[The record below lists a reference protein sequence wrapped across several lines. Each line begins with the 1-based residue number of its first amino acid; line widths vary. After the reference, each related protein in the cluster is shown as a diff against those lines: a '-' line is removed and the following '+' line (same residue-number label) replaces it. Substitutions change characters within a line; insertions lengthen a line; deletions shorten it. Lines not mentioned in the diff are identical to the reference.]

1 MTPLG
6 KKQQQKVVAVVV
18 QWLQLR
24 TDYFTNQMRLCM
36 RSFVPIFFSWEIFSF
51 SPTVNCNA
59 VGQYKMLTKGDLL
72 GSFCSFSTPP
82 NPLLSNTHY
91 ICRQRMHNLIWF
103 VEQSVR
109 SCSHC
114 TTYATTFCYCFL
126 PRGVIRR
133 DPLYYKCVLRFSIE
147 KRILSLEN
155 WKAHCYL
162 TRALQYTRLLL
173 IAAQLRCLIG

>member
-36 RSFVPIFFSWEIFSF
+36 RRSDIFLMGDFFIFTHCELQCGGPIQDANEGRSS
-51 SPTVNCNA
+51 
-59 VGQYKMLTKGDLL
+59 

-155 WKAHCYL
+155 WKAHCHL